1 MTRNSSTSYS
11 SRIRK
16 QIQQQ
21 QRARSARERWS
32 CSETSRGVRKGS
44 GTLSRSSCAD
54 RTRFALPV
62 EGVRQGDG
70 RKEGSELPDQYHVP
84 KHVSHS
90 TARPR
95 RADGPRAAR
104 EGNVRLPC
112 AWGTEPIRMGGGAVP
127 LGNCCGTRPFRM
139 IPAAERRRSAD
150 NLLWGRGVAH
160 AHWKRCG
167 TDPFR

>member
-95 RADGPRAAR
+95 RADGPQEKETSDSLAHGERSQS
-104 EGNVRLPC
+104 
-112 AWGTEPIRMGGGAVP
+112 AWEEVQ
-127 LGNCCGTRPFRM
+127 FRM
-139 IPAAERRRSAD
+139 VTAAERGRSA
-150 NLLWGRGVAH
+150 
-160 AHWKRCG
+160 
-167 TDPFR
+167 